1 MSRFQEWLKGNW
13 RNTQTRLVLI
23 MTLSVSLII
32 FTVGLASYYTSK
44 SVLQSELSEPQHLK
58 LRIGMSYID
67 KQVDEA
73 NRLAV
78 KVSLHPAVREFLTT
92 TDQGAYGPTT
102 QLYGVLDALF
112 LNSPY
117 LDSIHIYDKERQS
130 FIGYPDGYSSRPET
144 FPDNSWVKEAEAMG
158 DRPMMIASRKL
169 PEGTSHS
176 GRDQVTLYR
185 TIKIA
190 GQSEGLIAVN
200 FNPNALFSQ
209 MTGSEVSS
217 LKSPQFIFDSAG
229 KLVFAAG
236 AEDLGV
242 DTGTVLGALQDLGGD
257 HFGELA
263 YKEGRL
269 LLSHTR
275 SELTQWE
282 FVSLVS
288 QDELLAKTEKI
299 RDVVLLVAAGALLLG
314 AWTIVHINSVAF
326 QPVRR
331 MRSMLHAYK
340 KEGVSPDLNDLE
352 QVTGRLLSD
361 HDKLSQLIRQTMPE
375 AASKFVK
382 EALAGQIRSSKEWTH
397 KWACYFRDWEEG
409 PLTLAVLSIDRYGEW
424 GRRYPDHDHLLLK
437 YALANITEELFAAK
451 WRTVCLDLGQDR
463 MALLLQPREPAAEG
477 PEQELREAE
486 ETIRRLLSFSI
497 SAGISRPSPD
507 AGSLQRAM
515 QEAETAL
522 SYRLYLG
529 CGSVITY
536 DETLQRGAGAG
547 SLPSESL
554 IGGLADA
561 VEAGAAD
568 HALCL
573 WERVRREL
581 EASQSAPAA
590 ALSYVIALKRRL
602 NGISRVKEHGGAVE
616 AREASYGET
625 MPLSEIGEAMAVE
638 IRELAESFAR
648 TARSKEYL
656 QVQGMI
662 EYMRQHL
669 GDNVGVQDIAAAAG
683 ISISLASQLFKQE
696 TGETIHDYLTALRVE
711 RAGELLLQTP
721 SKIADIASMVGYQ
734 HENSFIRVFRKY
746 KDITPGKYRELMKA
760 KAAPAAE

>member
-58 LRIGMSYID
+58 LRIGMNYID

-92 TDQGAYGPTT
+92 TEQGAYGPTK
-102 QLYGVLDALF
+102 QLYEVLDALF

-144 FPDNSWVKEAEAMG
+144 FPDNTWVKEAEAMG
-158 DRPMMIASRKL
+158 GSPMMIASRKL
-169 PEGTSHS
+169 PEGTSRA
-176 GRDQVTLYR
+176 GRDQVSLYR

-190 GQSEGLIAVN
+190 GESKGYIAVN
-200 FNPNALFSQ
+200 FNHNALFSQ
-209 MTGSEVSS
+209 ITGSEVSS
-217 LKSPQFIFDSAG
+217 LKSPQFIFDSG
-229 KLVFAAG
+229 GELVFAAG
-236 AEDLGV
+236 EEELGV
-242 DTGTVLGALQDLGGD
+242 DAGMVRDALHELGGEK
-257 HFGELA
+257 FGELA
-263 YKEGRL
+263 YPGGRL

-275 SELTQWE
+275 SQLTQWE

-288 QDELLAKTEKI
+288 QDALLAKTEKI

-340 KEGVSPDLNDLE
+340 KDGVSTDLNDLE

-382 EALAGQIRSSKEWTH
+382 EALAGQIRSSKEWRH
-397 KWACYFRDWEEG
+397 KWSCYFREWPEV
-409 PLTLAVLSIDRYGEW
+409 PLTVAVFSIDRYGEW
-424 GRRYPDHDHLLLK
+424 VRRYPDHDHLLLK

-451 WRTVCLDLGQDR
+451 WRTVCLDLGNDR
-463 MALLLQPREPAAEG
+463 MALLLQPLEAAAAG
-477 PEQELREAE
+477 PEQLLGEAE

-497 SAGISRPSPD
+497 SAGISRPCPD
-507 AGSLQRAM
+507 AGALQTAM

-522 SYRLYLG
+522 AYRLYLG
-529 CGSVITY
+529 CGSVIPY
-536 DETLQRGAGAG
+536 DETLQWRTEAVT
-547 SLPSESL
+547 LPSESL

-568 HALCL
+568 HAMCL
-573 WERVRREL
+573 WERIVREL
-581 EASQSAPAA
+581 EEARTPPAA
-590 ALSYVIALKRRL
+590 ALSYVNTLRRRL
-602 NGISRVKEHGGAVE
+602 SGISRSKENGGRPE
-616 AREASYGET
+616 AQEAPYGET
-625 MPLSEIGEAMAVE
+625 MPLTEIGEAMGAE
-638 IRELAESFAR
+638 IRELTDSFAR

-662 EYMRQHL
+662 EYMRMHL
-669 GDNVGVQDIAAAAG
+669 GDNVGVQDIASAAG

-696 TGETIHDYLTALRVE
+696 TGETIHDYLTGLRVE

-721 SKIADIASMVGYQ
+721 SKIADIATMVGYQ

-746 KDITPGKYRELMKA
+746 KDITPGRYRELMKA
-760 KAAPAAE
+760 KAAPVE